1 MGLKAASHFIH
12 LRLMTVNKL
21 LIGNHLKNKQ
31 WLLFAL
37 PAAGVIAD
45 QLSSLNNPYRSPLTV
60 MSKLGG
66 FLPYLKFLILEIY
79 PFEVLTVGLLWL
91 FLSLFNKIILQ
102 NASLTIT
109 VRAVLL
115 YALKMLPVLLVAIL
129 FIAPVSNAA
138 RYLVLFYPHYK
149 WAVYYPEWVMT
160 AAMYFNYLLPLLIV
174 GYMMLGINLIFSF
187 AEQRKVLAQGRRDT
201 GTEIQLAD
209 ENKHTPNFIESLK
222 GSDVN
227 GITLLKTSEVLWF
240 EVAERIYYAYT
251 PTQYK
256 IQYKLSDLETVL
268 NPSHFF
274 RINRFQI
281 ISVAALKSYAY
292 WENDKYIVRLKD
304 AEEEFIVTR
313 KRMKQLKELLNQ

>member
-12 LRLMTVNKL
+12 LPLMTVNKL
-21 LIGNHLKNKQ
+21 LIGNHLKNKP

-60 MSKLGG
+60 INKLCG

-79 PFEVLTVGLLWL
+79 PFEVLTAGLLWL
-91 FLSLFNKIILQ
+91 FLSLFNKIILKDALL
-102 NASLTIT
+102 NIT
-109 VRAVLL
+109 ARSILF

-160 AAMYFNYLLPLLIV
+160 AVMYFNYLLPMLIV

-187 AEQRKVLAQGRRDT
+187 AEQRKVLEQGRR
-201 GTEIQLAD
+201 EINNEDQQAD
-209 ENKHTPNFIESLK
+209 ENQYTPSFIESLK
-222 GSDVN
+222 ASDVN
-227 GITLLKTSEVLWF
+227 GITLLQTREVLWF

-251 PTQYK
+251 PMQYK
-256 IQYKLSDLETVL
+256 IQYKLADLEAVL

-281 ISVAALKSYAY
+281 ISLAAFKSYAY
-292 WENDKYIVRLKD
+292 WENDKYIVRLKY
-304 AEEEFIVTR
+304 AEQEFIVTR
-313 KRMKQLKELLNQ
+313 KRIKQLKELLNR